1 MQPYFFPYPKYYE
14 LASKV
19 DIWVFLDNVNFQKRG
34 FIHRNFI
41 NKGNSTQQINLRLK
55 KSSQNKLINEI
66 VILDKYIDTLSKI
79 QNYYR
84 NTSCY
89 QSCYDLMFRLLSN
102 ESDLL
107 SDYLINLN
115 IGVFEALNIQPLV
128 LVASRDFRQ
137 ITSSGENRILD
148 IVTAT
153 NASKYINLPGGVG
166 MYNRKNFLGRSC
178 ELEFLDED
186 PITYQRDQNPF
197 VDKLSIMDYFM
208 FNYPETLFCPSTDQA
223 TK

>member
-41 NKGNSTQQINLRLK
+41 NKGASTQQINLRLR
-55 KSSQNKLINEI
+55 KSSQNKRINEI
-66 VILDKYIDTLSKI
+66 VILDKHIDTLSKI
-79 QNYYR
+79 QNYYH
-84 NTSCY
+84 NASCY
-89 QSCYDLMFRLLSN
+89 QPCYDLMLKLLSN
-102 ESDLL
+102 KADLL

-115 IGVFEALNIQPLV
+115 IAVFEALNIQPLV
-128 LVASRDFRQ
+128 LVASRDFQQ

-153 NASKYINLPGGVG
+153 NASKYINLPGGKG
-166 MYNRKNFLGRSC
+166 MYNRENFLGRSC
-178 ELEFLDED
+178 ELEFLDEH
-186 PITYQRDQNPF
+186 PIIYQRDENPF
-197 VDKLSIMDYFM
+197 VDKLSIIDFLM
-208 FNYPETLFCPSTDQA
+208 FNYPTNLFCTS
-223 TK
+223 KV